1 MALEGVDRLRSREN
15 NYSILLRYMMAR
27 FIFFLY
33 AGRRIYIKY
42 PQDDYGSIK
51 TGQPIVN

>member
-27 FIFFLY
+27 FIFFLRWIQVLNLPKMFTDQL
-33 AGRRIYIKY
+33 RRDKL
-42 PQDDYGSIK
+42 S
-51 TGQPIVN
+51 

>member
-27 FIFFLY
+27 FIFFFFTLD
-33 AGRRIYIKY
+33 AGFTLNIPKMITDQLRR
-42 PQDDYGSIK
+42 DNLS
-51 TGQPIVN
+51 